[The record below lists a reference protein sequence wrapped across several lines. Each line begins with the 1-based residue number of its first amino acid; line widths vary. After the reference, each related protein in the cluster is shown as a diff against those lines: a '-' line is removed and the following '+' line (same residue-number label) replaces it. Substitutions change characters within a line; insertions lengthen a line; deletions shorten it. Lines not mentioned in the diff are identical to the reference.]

1 MEEKCFLKRNYS
13 VDFFTVKNR
22 SLVIAF
28 LMQVFLI
35 ILWSTR
41 NIKKVF
47 ICYYVFLTFFPSV
60 KCVMHK
66 DISFAML
73 EVSLF

>member
-1 MEEKCFLKRNYS
+1 MLLKENYS

-28 LMQVFLI
+28 SMQVFLI

-47 ICYYVFLTFFPSV
+47 ICYYVFLTFF
-60 KCVMHK
+60 
-66 DISFAML
+66 FLA
-73 EVSLF
+73 